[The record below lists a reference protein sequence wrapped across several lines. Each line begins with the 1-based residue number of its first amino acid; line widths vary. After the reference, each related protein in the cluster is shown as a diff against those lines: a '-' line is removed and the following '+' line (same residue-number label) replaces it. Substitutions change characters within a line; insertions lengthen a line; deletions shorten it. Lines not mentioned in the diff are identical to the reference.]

1 MIVVDDLRGFCL
13 CSTGAIS
20 SAWRSDG
27 SLSWAVSR
35 QAEAWYCGKVLTRLI
50 GWSADAF
57 EKLMAVAVAICAV
70 LDIQSSLSQ
79 LAGHDVEL
87 VLDACDA
94 ASENTDEV
102 EEEADEERAEA

>member
-1 MIVVDDLRGFCL
+1 
-13 CSTGAIS
+13 
-20 SAWRSDG
+20 
-27 SLSWAVSR
+27 
-35 QAEAWYCGKVLTRLI
+35 
-50 GWSADAF
+50 
-57 EKLMAVAVAICAV
+57 MAVAVAICAV

>member
-1 MIVVDDLRGFCL
+1 
-13 CSTGAIS
+13 
-20 SAWRSDG
+20 
-27 SLSWAVSR
+27 
-35 QAEAWYCGKVLTRLI
+35 VLTRLI
-50 GWSADAF
+50 GWSAAAF

>member
-1 MIVVDDLRGFCL
+1 
-13 CSTGAIS
+13 
-20 SAWRSDG
+20 
-27 SLSWAVSR
+27 
-35 QAEAWYCGKVLTRLI
+35 
-50 GWSADAF
+50 
-57 EKLMAVAVAICAV
+57 MAVAVAICAV
-70 LDIQSSLSQ
+70 LDIHSSPSQ